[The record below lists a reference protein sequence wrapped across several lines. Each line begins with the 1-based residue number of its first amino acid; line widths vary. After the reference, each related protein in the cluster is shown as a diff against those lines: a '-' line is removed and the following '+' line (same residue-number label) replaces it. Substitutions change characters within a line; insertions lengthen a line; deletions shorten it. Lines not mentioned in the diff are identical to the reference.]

1 MYFLNKKGFSL
12 LELILVLGIGTSI
25 AFIKFQDMISSQ
37 ESLKAEAAGQQIK
50 QIGEAVNG
58 YINIRYDK
66 IAGLTASSGNGT
78 DPGPRTCSGNIC
90 TITYQ
95 TLINE
100 GLLPSTY
107 VPKNSFGSDY
117 VIKLKRS
124 GSGPNYIVD
133 GLIST
138 NASWIEGGNI
148 RYDLL
153 GKSMQAA
160 GIDSGMTKSNTLISG
175 YSNSWTYS
183 SSDFPSLSKT
193 GILGYRV
200 GYNSSMYS
208 VYLRRDGTLPMTG
221 NLNMGGQ
228 SVYNAQD
235 ITATG
240 NTVSGT
246 LRSTGAT
253 TVGSTLNVAGSTT
266 LSNTTI
272 NGTLNVNN
280 TIASSATITGA
291 NITSQAE
298 TYTQNWFRT
307 MGDGGIYFQKY
318 GGGWNM
324 TDTNTITAYGGKNIQ
339 TTAGFYGGYI
349 KSSGNLDVNGTANI
363 GSIVSN
369 NIHSNANITAAGQI
383 ISGSLVSNGRTTVGE
398 FIQLNGTATVGAGC
412 SPNGLIGKDSTGAIL
427 SCSSGVWKSAGKVTP
442 TIATFS
448 ITETKTTQNI
458 SGYDYCSIGII
469 QQDNGGPACY
479 VENKG
484 NKQWKLY
491 GKADYDNSC
500 TATCMVFN

>member
-1 MYFLNKKGFSL
+1 
-12 LELILVLGIGTSI
+12 
-25 AFIKFQDMISSQ
+25 
-37 ESLKAEAAGQQIK
+37 
-50 QIGEAVNG
+50 
-58 YINIRYDK
+58 
-66 IAGLTASSGNGT
+66 
-78 DPGPRTCSGNIC
+78 
-90 TITYQ
+90 
-95 TLINE
+95 
-100 GLLPSTY
+100 
-107 VPKNSFGSDY
+107 
-117 VIKLKRS
+117 
-124 GSGPNYIVD
+124 
-133 GLIST
+133 
-138 NASWIEGGNI
+138 
-148 RYDLL
+148 
-153 GKSMQAA
+153 
-160 GIDSGMTKSNTLISG
+160 
-175 YSNSWTYS
+175 
-183 SSDFPSLSKT
+183 
-193 GILGYRV
+193 
-200 GYNSSMYS
+200 
-208 VYLRRDGTLPMTG
+208 YLRRDGTLPMTG